1 MMQPNEQWDSS
12 SEPVRQVA
20 LSKLNIDQYDVL
32 RYAKLRYEQLPANI
46 REQLKRRHERNQ

>member
-1 MMQPNEQWDSS
+1 MSPAEQWDLS

-32 RYAKLRYEQLPANI
+32 RYAKLRYEQLPTNI

>member
-1 MMQPNEQWDSS
+1 MSPAEQWDLS

-20 LSKLNIDQYDVL
+20 LGKLNIDQYDVL

-46 REQLKRRHERNQ
+46 REQLKRRHERDQ